1 MRDYRTNKKENNDYI
16 LNVRSVEN
24 SKDEG
29 NKTLEIEFADGRRF
43 TNIESTPDNLFT
55 IMSQQE
61 KQATEGIG
69 NIEVFKRREAWAK
82 FATAVSAGAT
92 SGVYGLV
99 AEKLLENSTNDF
111 ETLAA
116 CICGGCLVLMNVIVG
131 GYFIQKNHGI
141 VGELEKVNFR
151 NTNRETLKKYKD
163 YPNATTGLAKR
174 KVEYLEKA
182 DPAGDPF
189 NIIDIERFSTDDLK
203 KIVENVKTE
212 ESFGFDY
219 PTTDSSAK
227 TYQKK

>member
-16 LNVRSVEN
+16 LNVNQKRSVEG
-24 SKDEG
+24 KDI
-29 NKTLEIEFADGRRF
+29 LSVDFADGRTF
-43 TNIESTPDNLFT
+43 TNIEDTPENLAKV
-55 IMSQQE
+55 MAQQE
-61 KQATEGIG
+61 KQATEGITNMG
-69 NIEVFKRREAWAK
+69 VFKRRESWAK

-92 SGVYGLV
+92 AGAYGLV
-99 AEKLLENSTNDF
+99 AEKLLENSTNDM

-141 VGELEKVNFR
+141 VGELERVNFR

-174 KVEYLEKA
+174 KVEYLEDTDA
-182 DPAGDPF
+182 ASDPF

-203 KIVENVKTE
+203 KIVENIKTE
-212 ESFGFDY
+212 ESFGFNY
-219 PTTDSSAK
+219 PTTDSSEK